1 LVKFFLDKNLF
12 VALVSLIACV
22 PLSNVLQICCH
33 QLQILSRLLNRKIT
47 CFPQQEY
54 GFMTALATH
63 WHNLP
68 EGNAEHACLAAYQHS
83 LAPVLSC
90 SLIDL
95 LQLQE
100 RIFVSQTI
108 TRKQLTKC
116 LEFPNAICCNSTG
129 GWCCASD
136 TARTLTAVRDCFHAE
151 SSLFEETRFFHP
163 VRPEL
168 V

>member
-1 LVKFFLDKNLF
+1 MISLEPADEQNLTHGT
-12 VALVSLIACV
+12 VASIQ
-22 PLSNVLQICCH
+22 PIHRQGYSQP
-33 QLQILSRLLNRKIT
+33 R
-47 CFPQQEY
+47 
-54 GFMTALATH
+54 
-63 WHNLP
+63 
-68 EGNAEHACLAAYQHS
+68 
-83 LAPVLSC
+83 SC

-108 TRKQLTKC
+108 TRKQLTKSQ
-116 LEFPNAICCNSTG
+116 EFPNPICCNSTG

-136 TARTLTAVRDCFHAE
+136 TARTLTAVRECFHAE

-168 V
+168 A